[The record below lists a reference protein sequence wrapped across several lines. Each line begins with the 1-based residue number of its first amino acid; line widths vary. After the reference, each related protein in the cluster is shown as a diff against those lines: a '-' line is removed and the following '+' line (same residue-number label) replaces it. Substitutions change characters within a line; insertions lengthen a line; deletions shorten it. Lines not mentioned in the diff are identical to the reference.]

1 MLRLKPLFF
10 AMMLVQVMMFVII
23 INSDLTKYIKKRKK
37 LTKSRHRLWTCG
49 QVVEVI
55 VKVMKK

>member
-37 LTKSRHRLWTCG
+37 LTKSHHRLWTCG
-49 QVVEVI
+49 QVVEVL